1 MASHLYWVKGMDMGK
16 QHGITLIELMI
27 VVVIVAI
34 IASIAYPS
42 YREQMQKTRR
52 ADAHSALMDAAAR
65 MERRYTQFGSYS
77 AALAGMGILATSPE
91 GYYGITA
98 TLAGNPQ
105 TFLLTASPIAGSAQD
120 GDGCGN
126 FTINQAQ
133 VKTVSG
139 SLSAQACNWD

>member
-1 MASHLYWVKGMDMGK
+1 MRRNNGL
-16 QHGITLIELMI
+16 TLIELMI

-42 YREQMQKTRR
+42 YQEQMSKTRR
-52 ADAHSALMDAAAR
+52 ADAQSALMDAVSR

-77 AALAGMGILATSPE
+77 AALASMGISTTSPE

-98 TLAGNPQ
+98 TLAGDPQ
-105 TFLLTASPIAGSAQD
+105 TFLLTATPITGSSQD
-120 GDGCGN
+120 GDNCGS

-139 SLSAQACNWD
+139 SLSGEACRWD